1 MGLGMALFLFVL
13 ALNLYLYRKWPALR
27 PARRME
33 RISRW
38 ADRHPYGMPAV
49 WAAVY
54 AAFLWWIVRIVTDAM
69 R

>member
-49 WAAVY
+49 
-54 AAFLWWIVRIVTDAM
+54 
-69 R
+69 